1 MIRFIEFQTRAEF
14 KRDVKPEG
22 WFPSATGEDTRRASS
37 VLLVKSLSY
46 THMIHVLFSVSISIL
61 KAEIY
66 LFVHSQVRAQI
77 RVLNVREMPG
87 SPPLL
92 GPSFLV

>member
-14 KRDVKPEG
+14 TRDVKPEG
-22 WFPSATGEDTRRASS
+22 WFPSATGEDTRGASS

-46 THMIHVLFSVSISIL
+46 THMIHVLFCVSISIL

-66 LFVHSQVRAQI
+66 LFVHSQV
-77 RVLNVREMPG
+77 E
-87 SPPLL
+87 SPD
-92 GPSFLV
+92 SS